1 MEYYLSCLKVL
12 TIVLIGQCVPQV
24 FSRCTL
30 MFEFSLVLLGLL
42 IDLGASRQGCV
53 ILSPFR
59 CRSSQLFVIPRTIG
73 FRNWKN
79 QPFAENYLGI
89 EGAKGRFLGFYAVI
103 MQAAFSFFGSEV
115 PGIVGRS
122 NSLLPSLISSDVHR
136 QLERS

>member
-1 MEYYLSCLKVL
+1 ML
-12 TIVLIGQCVPQV
+12 
-24 FSRCTL
+24 FS
-30 MFEFSLVLLGLL
+30 VLLGLL
-42 IDLGASRQGCV
+42 IDLGASHQGCV
-53 ILSPFR
+53 VLSRVR

-115 PGIVGRS
+115 PGIVWRWF
-122 NSLLPSLISSDVHR
+122 SLPLLFI
-136 QLERS
+136 